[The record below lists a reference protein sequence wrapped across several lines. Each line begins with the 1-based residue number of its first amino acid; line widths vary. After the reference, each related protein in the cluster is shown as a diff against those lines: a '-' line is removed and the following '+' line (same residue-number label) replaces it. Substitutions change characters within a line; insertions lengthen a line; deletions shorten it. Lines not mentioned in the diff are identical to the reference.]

1 MAAEKMGNMK
11 FHLVEEACNA
21 KIRVIG
27 VGGGG
32 GNALNRMIEAGIEG
46 VDFIAVN
53 TDLQALTANK
63 APNKIQIGH
72 QLTKGLGSGGRP
84 EKGKQAAMEDTE
96 KILEILEGSDMVFL
110 TAGLGGG
117 TGTGATPIIA
127 NLAAELDILCLAICT
142 LPFEFEGRVR
152 AKQAEEG
159 LNDIKAAVDTVI
171 AIPNDRLLQTV
182 DQGTSVQDAF
192 KMADDVLRQAVQG
205 VSDLITKPGFINLD
219 FADVKS
225 IMKGMG
231 MAFMGT
237 GLASGENRAA
247 EAANKAI
254 CSPLLVDTSIE
265 GAKGVL
271 INITGGKD
279 LTLHEVAKAAQ
290 LIHKLA
296 HPEANIIFGALIEP
310 SMKDTVKV
318 TVIATGFERGFEKR
332 HSSRTDDVR
341 TPAAAPIRAGIAAG
355 NRTAAVSAPRVAAAA
370 PPAPANRPR
379 RVVKDTP
386 PPFPVQMQQPG
397 FRGETPPYPF
407 APQGTERAEP
417 SEPSREWRS
426 PTPSYEK
433 PWEGY
438 EQPAFIRKSH
448 AQLRK
453 MPS

>member
-1 MAAEKMGNMK
+1 MGNDAAGK
-11 FHLVEEACNA
+11 LRFHLVEDTFNA

-96 KILEILEGSDMVFL
+96 KLLEILEGSDMVFL

-117 TGTGATPIIA
+117 TGTGATPILA

-152 AKQAEEG
+152 SKQAEEG
-159 LNDIKAAVDTVI
+159 LNDIKGAVDTVI

-182 DQGTSVQDAF
+182 DMGTSVQDAF
-192 KMADDVLRQAVQG
+192 KMADDILRQAVQG
-205 VSDLITKPGFINLD
+205 VSDLITKPGLINLD
-219 FADVKS
+219 FADVRS

-254 CSPLLVDTSIE
+254 CSPLLIDTSIE

-279 LTLHEVAKAAQ
+279 LTLHEVSKASQ

-296 HPEANIIFGALIEP
+296 HPEANIIFGTVIEP
-310 SMKDTVKV
+310 PMKDMVKV
-318 TVIATGFERGFEKR
+318 TVIATGFDRGYQKLTTPAR
-332 HSSRTDDVR
+332 SLDAPPANVR
-341 TPAAAPIRAGIAAG
+341 PAAVRAAAPAPQ
-355 NRTAAVSAPRVAAAA
+355 RTPK
-370 PPAPANRPR
+370 N
-379 RVVKDTP
+379 TP
-386 PPFPVQMQQPG
+386 EPFPVPNPQPLYKETPPFPFV
-397 FRGETPPYPF
+397 
-407 APQGTERAEP
+407 PQGADRAEAA
-417 SEPSREWRS
+417 EATWRGA
-426 PTPSYEK
+426 TPAYEK
-433 PWEGY
+433 PWEDY
-438 EQPAFIRKSH
+438 EKPTFIRKNHS
-448 AQLRK
+448 QLRK